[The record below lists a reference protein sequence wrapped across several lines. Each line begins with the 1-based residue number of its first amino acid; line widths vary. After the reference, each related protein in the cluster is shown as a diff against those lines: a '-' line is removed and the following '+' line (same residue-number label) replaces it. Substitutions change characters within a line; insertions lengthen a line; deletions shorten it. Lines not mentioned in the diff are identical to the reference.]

1 MTIYD
6 WDIIWKSAV
15 LGSVTVVVESE
26 GQTGAVWHTLDSQSG
41 QVYSSS
47 SFSIFYF
54 IFSLYHIC
62 ILNFEFP
69 TKLTPNLTKLT
80 PNLMLGANCNKS
92 HSLRY
97 KTCI

>member
-41 QVYSSS
+41 QLYSS